1 MAEGPPEGPPAD
13 PPAAVPRPLVDY
25 VCNMCGGNS
34 VTRDAWADWD
44 SDAQEWGLGAAFD
57 YAYCHHCQ
65 EETKLVEVDLAT
77 RVPTED

>member
-1 MAEGPPEGPPAD
+1 
-13 PPAAVPRPLVDY
+13 
-25 VCNMCGGNS
+25 MCGGNS